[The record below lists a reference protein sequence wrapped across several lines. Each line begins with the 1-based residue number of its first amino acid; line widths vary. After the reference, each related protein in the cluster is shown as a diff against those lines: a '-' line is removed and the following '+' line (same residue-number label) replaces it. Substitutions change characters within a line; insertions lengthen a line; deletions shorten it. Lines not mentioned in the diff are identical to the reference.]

1 MVGALCP
8 AFDYLIHYLPAF
20 KAGRFHTALRRSK
33 KFKNT
38 EDQNKGEIHPLKDT
52 DMKIQKFVYFMLAAT
67 LLCSCGNEA
76 DQADSAGGDTV
87 PLSIADASLA
97 VSMLRA
103 ATTLNTDGISMGVFL
118 VAGNGYSARSN
129 VKYLYSTSGTAG
141 WAVNGTTDIYLNK
154 NAAALCAYYPYDAA
168 ANTLTRTLTP
178 AVYSTA
184 SDLCYKNG
192 LSANSTAGSLSVE
205 MGHAYS
211 RLTLN
216 ISKGTYP
223 GTGLISSISIANA
236 GLITNSTLNI
246 STGSFTTVTTGGSYT
261 DAAPA
266 IANLSATATK
276 QYLMVPSTLS
286 GITTLTLKIDGGDF
300 VGSIPNA
307 TLSALVAGSNLT
319 LTISLTGTAFVIS
332 SVTTTDWVDGPNSPV
347 LPIKTSNCYLLAPNS
362 STTIPVNIKG
372 NGNASSAVLGGLSP
386 IHTAASVGI
395 VWQTTTGL
403 ITCSNFSA
411 INQTVDIAAGNTSGN
426 AVVAAYAA
434 DGTTIL
440 WSWHIWVTTYNPD
453 YQQNGTTYSYTPTA
467 GVTNVFMDRNLG
479 ALTTTYTND
488 ANILHYQWG
497 RKDPFPAAAV
507 VKAGTSTS
515 VDVTTTTSQ
524 SMLFSSQNPF
534 KFISNSSSTYDWCST
549 PSNYYW
555 MGTGGT
561 ITAPGAKTIYDPCP
575 SGWRVPAY
583 RSGVSPWNGL
593 STTGATWGS
602 GTATGYT
609 WPGIGFWPAA
619 GFRSNDSGALNYVG
633 SIGYDWSASPSSSDG
648 CSLNF
653 GSGGV
658 YPTDYY
664 HRVNGFTIRCV
675 QEW

>member
-1 MVGALCP
+1 
-8 AFDYLIHYLPAF
+8 
-20 KAGRFHTALRRSK
+20 
-33 KFKNT
+33 
-38 EDQNKGEIHPLKDT
+38 
-52 DMKIQKFVYFMLAAT
+52 MLATT
-67 LLCSCGNEA
+67 LLCSCGSEA
-76 DQADSAGGDTV
+76 DQADSSDGSTV

-103 ATTLNTDGISMGVFL
+103 ATMLDTPGISMGVFL
-118 VAGNGYSARSN
+118 IAGNGYSARNN

-154 NAAALCAYYPYDAA
+154 SDAALCAYYPYDAA

-192 LSANSTAGSLSVE
+192 LSANSTTGSLSVE

-236 GLITNSTLNI
+236 GLVTNSTLDI
-246 STGSFTTVTTGGSYT
+246 STGSYTTVTTGGSYT

-266 IANLSATATK
+266 IANLSTTATK
-276 QYLMVPSTLS
+276 QYLMVPSALS
-286 GITTLTLKIDGGDF
+286 GSTTLTLNVDGTNYA
-300 VGSIPNA
+300 GSIANA
-307 TLSALVAGSNLT
+307 TLGALVAGSNHT
-319 LTISLTGTAFVIS
+319 LTITLSGTAFVVN
-332 SVTTTDWVDGPNSPV
+332 SVTTTDWVTGSNIPV
-347 LPIKTSNCYLLAPNS
+347 LPVKTSNCYLLAPNG

-372 NGNASSAVLGGLSP
+372 NGNAASAVLGGLSP

-395 VWQTTTGL
+395 VWQTTAGL
-403 ITCSNFSA
+403 ITCSNFNA
-411 INQTVDIAAGNTSGN
+411 TNQTVDIAAGSTPGN
-426 AVVAAYAA
+426 AVIAAYSG
-434 DGTTIL
+434 DNQTGDIL

-453 YQQNGTTYSYTPTA
+453 YQLNGTTYSYTPTA

-479 ALTTTYTND
+479 ALTTTYVAD

-507 VKAGTSTS
+507 VKAGASTE
-515 VDVTTTTSQ
+515 VDLTTTTRQ
-524 SMLFSSQNPF
+524 SMLFSSQNPL
-534 KFISNSSSTYDWCST
+534 KFISYSSSPYDWCST
-549 PSNYYW
+549 ASDYYW

-561 ITAPGAKTIYDPCP
+561 FTKPGAKTIYDPCP

-602 GTATGYT
+602 GTTSGYT
-609 WPGIGFWPAA
+609 WSGIGFWPAA
-619 GFRSNDSGALNYVG
+619 GTRSYGSGALGSVG
-633 SIGYDWSASPSSSDG
+633 SNGYYWSALPSNSDG
-648 CSLNF
+648 SRMDFYSGYVSPESGYGRAF
-653 GSGGV
+653 GYSV
-658 YPTDYY
+658 
-664 HRVNGFTIRCV
+664 RCV